1 MPGTVSGNGPKEKR
15 RAGARRGEPIPEATW
30 CHIEDQLRDAQR
42 ERREPVTVETP
53 DTAVREVLGAAV
65 RRCAA
70 APVHGRFPWT
80 QAKVQACYRR
90 VAATAGEAASLGMP
104 LGWPRG
110 TDTTLQ

>member
-1 MPGTVSGNGPKEKR
+1 MARVADGREKKPR
-15 RAGARRGEPIPEATW
+15 GGACRTEPIPEATW
-30 CHIEDQLRDAQR
+30 RGVEELLRDAQR
-42 ERREPVTVETP
+42 KRREPITVKTP
-53 DTAVREVLGAAV
+53 DTAVREVLGEAV